1 MAKVIKFNLIVD
13 GKSIRTLTDLCDNF
27 NVDDVYDLYKSGVLK
42 KWLDVR
48 GYTQEAQ
55 AIEALNE
62 RKEES
67 LFDIIPKLIKIF
79 IEVNDSNLNRHA
91 QESYA
96 TVLKL
101 FNDNKLKEAQE
112 NGFQSDLIIRK
123 YHSAY
128 ENIKEGIEANPQNFN
143 YIKSYLQEIENR
155 YIELFKL
162 DYQNFYDRYKKDEP
176 LVILLAL
183 ANSSLRTVLW
193 ECKEIK
199 EDIQGLYQD
208 VHDVTEVSQKAGPHI
223 KTFVGSTN
231 GLWKY
236 LGDKGKKYM
245 VIHLE
250 GGACRVGEERTK
262 NVDYSWGDINGNYLI
277 LEELLFK
284 SDSSYLSVTYM
295 EV

>member
-13 GKSIRTLTDLCDNF
+13 GKSIRTLADLRDNF
-27 NVDDVYDLYKSGVLK
+27 NVDDVYDLYKTGVLK

-48 GYTQEAQ
+48 GYEQEAE
-55 AIEALNE
+55 AVEALTE

-67 LFDIIPKLIKIF
+67 LFDIIPKLVKIF
-79 IEVNDSNLNRHA
+79 IEVDDSNLNRHA

-101 FNDNKLKEAQE
+101 FNDSKLKEAQE

-128 ENIKEGIEANPQNFN
+128 QNIKEGIKTNPQNFN

-162 DYQNFYDRYKKDEP
+162 DHQNFYENYKEDKP
-176 LVILLAL
+176 LVIFLTLS
-183 ANSSLRTVLW
+183 NPRLRAVLW
-193 ECKEIK
+193 ENEEIK
-199 EDIQGLYQD
+199 EDIRNSYYD
-208 VHDVTEVSQKAGPHI
+208 AEAASPKAGPHI
-223 KTFVGSTN
+223 KTFIGSTN

-245 VIHLE
+245 VIHLDN
-250 GGACRVGEERTK
+250 GACRVGEERAK
-262 NVDYSWGDINGNYLI
+262 NNDYSSDDINGNYLI